1 MKRRVIVFTILAAL
15 CLASV
20 AAAATFSGKV
30 VGITDGD
37 TITVLVNRAPVKVR
51 LYGIDCPESHQAY
64 GTQAKKATSALAFG
78 KVVFVEAID
87 RDRYGRTVGVVTLP
101 GKVNLNQEL
110 VKQGMAWWYRQYAPS
125 SRDLPKLED
134 QARKAKI
141 GLWSQPNPI
150 PPWDFRK
157 GGSTPAAIAPAPSPA
172 QAPAQPAANADTVY
186 VTAKGK
192 AYHTATCPDL
202 TNSKTKHPIPRS
214 EAISRGYRPCKTC
227 KPDTGTGQAGGR
239 Q

>member
-1 MKRRVIVFTILAAL
+1 MKRRVIVFAILAAL
-15 CLASV
+15 WLASV

-30 VGITDGD
+30 VGVSDGD

-78 KVVFVEAID
+78 KVVCVEAID
-87 RDRYGRTVGVVTLP
+87 HDRYGRTVGVVTLP

-110 VKQGMAWWYRQYAPS
+110 VKQGMAWWYREYAPKS
-125 SRDLPKLED
+125 TELPKLED
-134 QARKAKI
+134 QARRAKI

-172 QAPAQPAANADTVY
+172 QATAQPANVDTVY
-186 VTAKGK
+186 VTAHGK
-192 AYHTATCPDL
+192 AYHMATCGDL

-227 KPDTGTGQAGGR
+227 KP
-239 Q
+239 

>member
-15 CLASV
+15 WLASF

-30 VGITDGD
+30 VGVSDGD
-37 TITVLVNRAPVKVR
+37 TITVLKGKAPVIVR
-51 LYGIDCPESHQAY
+51 LYGIDCPESHQDY

-110 VKQGMAWWYRQYAPS
+110 VKQGMAWWYREYAPKS
-125 SRDLPKLED
+125 KELPKLED

-141 GLWSQPNPI
+141 GLWSQPNPT

-157 GGSTPAAIAPAPSPA
+157 NGNGKPAAIAPAPSPA
-172 QAPAQPAANADTVY
+172 QTPAQPATVDTVY

-192 AYHTATCPDL
+192 AYHTATCRHL
-202 TNSKTKHPIPRS
+202 TDSKTPLPRS
-214 EAISRGYRPCKTC
+214 EAVSRGYSPCKTC
-227 KPDTGTGQAGGR
+227 KPDTSTGQAGGR

>member
-1 MKRRVIVFTILAAL
+1 MKRRVIVFAILAAL
-15 CLASV
+15 WLASV

-30 VGITDGD
+30 VGVSDGD

-64 GTQAKKATSALAFG
+64 GTQAKNATSALAFG

-101 GKVNLNQEL
+101 GKVNLNQDL

-134 QARKAKI
+134 QARRAKI

-150 PPWDFRK
+150 PPWGFRK
-157 GGSTPAAIAPAPSPA
+157 GGSTPAAIAPAPNPA
-172 QAPAQPAANADTVY
+172 QAPAQPANVDSVY

-192 AYHTATCPDL
+192 AYHTATCGDL